1 MITPLE
7 NVEALSK
14 QTEIKYGPVKG
25 GSTENFFK
33 VNFFLSYI
41 WYFLNYVF
49 YLKESKVLTY
59 MKMWNYMSKYSYIS
73 INLCN
78 FVVKYL
84 FIL

>member
-33 VNFFLSYI
+33 VNFFCNLLFDI
-41 WYFLNYVF
+41 FLIIFVF
-49 YLKESKVLTY
+49 LKESKVLTY
-59 MKMWNYMSKYSYIS
+59 MKMWNYMSKYIYIS
-73 INLCN
+73 SIINL
-78 FVVKYL
+78 
-84 FIL
+84 I